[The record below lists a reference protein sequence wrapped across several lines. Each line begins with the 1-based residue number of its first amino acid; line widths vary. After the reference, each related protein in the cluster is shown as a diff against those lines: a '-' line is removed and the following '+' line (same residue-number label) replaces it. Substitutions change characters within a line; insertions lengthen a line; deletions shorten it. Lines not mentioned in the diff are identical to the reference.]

1 MQRSRS
7 PSRHTSQNTRV
18 CTHTHTTIYRHMLI
32 CTHSHMHTHTHTC
45 TLIYT
50 DAQTHT
56 HSHAHTQALT
66 HRPDRG
72 TCLPPACPTSRHR
85 ELQHSHLKALA
96 APLLNPQKADTAH
109 CVTASL
115 RSHREGGHDLS
126 RLYINVRKQCTVL
139 PARAH
144 RCHSPG

>member
-1 MQRSRS
+1 MY
-7 PSRHTSQNTRV
+7 TF
-18 CTHTHTTIYRHMLI
+18 THE
-32 CTHSHMHTHTHTC
+32 HSYTHTC

-50 DAQTHT
+50 YAQTHT

-72 TCLPPACPTSRHR
+72 ACLPPACPTSRHR
-85 ELQHSHLKALA
+85 ELQHSHLQAPA
-96 APLLNPQKADTAH
+96 APLMNPQKADTAH

-126 RLYINVRKQCTVL
+126 RLYISSARYSPHVCIAATALGRWKLLQRVQ
-139 PARAH
+139 PA
-144 RCHSPG
+144 